1 MKKLKLIFTVLL
13 ALSAASVVAQSR
25 HYNSATIGMGGGG
38 TAFVDGYH
46 ANFLNPANLMIN
58 NTGRKPKRTLGLLGG
73 VGMRFNGSLL
83 NQDVYDTYF
92 TKGLIIEG
100 QIREDMLNAWFG
112 SDVSNTRE
120 MTVGLNIVPF
130 GFSNR
135 GKNTA
140 FSFATRVRTIE
151 EFNVNRGFMELA
163 FYGLDPDQFSSPVP
177 VNFSNS
183 IQAYSEFSLGFAMA
197 LPIPLTGLIEKLP
210 FINGIN
216 IYAGAAPKYIVGL
229 QSNEVDFS
237 STLQVTPSDQNGPG
251 VITHDFNY
259 SAFVYGDL
267 GAQMAAYSNARNG
280 SDPNAKFDD
289 YVDYDGSD
297 IGTLGSGFGLD
308 LGVTAEL
315 DVSLPAL
322 GFLGNRQV
330 LRVSMSATDLG
341 SVSFTEN
348 PKEINANSIFT
359 FDGDIGDDS
368 FGDYFDILQDSL
380 ENDVYGGFEA
390 EDAPERKYKLPGM
403 YNFGASLTL
412 GKLTTTLDYGVGF
425 NDFGTNTE
433 VSYLTL
439 GAEYRLLNFIPI
451 RVGTRRG
458 GDYSAAYS
466 AGLGLDF
473 RFLELTLGASTV
485 SSDADKGTSLA
496 FAWSGLVIRF

>member
-1 MKKLKLIFTVLL
+1 MKKLKLIFTLFI

-25 HYNSATIGMGGGG
+25 HFNSATIGMGGGG

-73 VGMRFNGSLL
+73 VGLRAGGTLL
-83 NQDVYDTYF
+83 NQSVYDTYL
-92 TKGLIIEG
+92 TQGLVLEG
-100 QIREDMLNAWFG
+100 NTRTDMLNAWFG
-112 SDVSNTRE
+112 SDVSNTRNVV
-120 MTVGLNIVPF
+120 VGLNLVPF

-140 FSFATRVRTIE
+140 FSLATRVRAIE
-151 EFNVNRGFMELA
+151 EFDVNKGFMELA
-163 FYGLDPDQFSSPVP
+163 FYGLDSDHFASPVP
-177 VNFSNS
+177 VNFSNTVLS
-183 IQAYSEFSLGFAMA
+183 YSEISVGFAMA

-229 QSNEVDFS
+229 QSTELDFT
-237 STLQVTPSDQNGPG
+237 STLQVTPADQNGPG

-267 GAQMAAYSNARNG
+267 ATQMAAYSNARNG
-280 SDPNAKFDD
+280 NDPNAKLGD

-297 IGTLGSGFGLD
+297 VGSLGSGFGLD

-322 GFLGNRQV
+322 GFLGKRQV

-341 SVSFTEN
+341 SISFKEN

-359 FDGDIGDDS
+359 FDGDVGDDS
-368 FGDYFDILQDSL
+368 FGDYFGTLSDSL
-380 ENDVYGGFEA
+380 ENDVYGGFSA
-390 EDAPERKYKLPGM
+390 NDSPERKYDLPGM
-403 YNFGASLTL
+403 YNFGVALTL
-412 GKLTTTLDYGVGF
+412 GKLTATADYGVGF

-433 VSYLTL
+433 ISYLTL

-473 RFLELTLGASTV
+473 RFLELTFGASTV